1 VSSLPAQVQNSLG
14 RAIRLGKQL
23 GKGGEGAVYEAVN
36 QNDIALKIYWPTKA
50 ADRREKIAAMISAG
64 WFKSSSFVTFPVDVL
79 YAGNAFVGFIMKK
92 VSGHK
97 PIHLLYSPASR
108 KREFAITSFRFLIRT
123 ALNVARAVAS
133 VHSTGCVIGDIN
145 HSGFLVSEK
154 ATITLID
161 SDSFQVSAAN
171 RNFLCTVGTPEY
183 TPPEIQGKRF
193 DQIKRTANHDNFG
206 LAVLMF
212 QLLFMGRHPFSG
224 RYLERGDMPLER
236 AIAEFRFAYSSR
248 TGDTRMAPPPN
259 VPVLADFP
267 EYVAQAFETA
277 FGREGVSQR
286 PTASDWV
293 AFLQKLEGE
302 LQNCSANP
310 AHQHLPGKRCP
321 FCYMEQTNP
330 GFLAF
335 VSGVQSTLPLQI
347 DVRGLIAQ
355 LNSIPDPGAPPSIQS
370 VVSVPPNLNPSS
382 LATEII
388 SSIRQRTLIALA
400 ASILGI
406 LVMQFG
412 SPAGIIG
419 LILLGIGVWVSFK
432 PPQNLQKIM
441 SARSQAESAWR
452 SAQEAWNRQ
461 DGNRRFLQ
469 LRSEAEANVR
479 LLTGLPEDERR
490 GLQQLES
497 KKRDNQLRRY
507 LERFDIS
514 AARIHKIG
522 SGRKVVL
529 ASHGIETAADVE
541 ESRIQH
547 VPGFGPTLTSALIT
561 WRQILER
568 KFVFNPR
575 EPVNPA
581 DIAAVKAAVGARKA
595 DLEKR
600 LRSVVVNLQKASAYA
615 RDLRSTLARAS
626 QHAFAQLKQANLD
639 ERKAAGIFYKP
650 MKAIS
655 LVCAVV
661 GVLTAGS
668 WSQVSRTMAPPGQL
682 RKVEVEDK
690 GNRPPTAPS
699 QKDASR

>member
-1 VSSLPAQVQNSLG
+1 
-14 RAIRLGKQL
+14 
-23 GKGGEGAVYEAVN
+23 
-36 QNDIALKIYWPTKA
+36 
-50 ADRREKIAAMISAG
+50 
-64 WFKSSSFVTFPVDVL
+64 
-79 YAGNAFVGFIMKK
+79 
-92 VSGHK
+92 
-97 PIHLLYSPASR
+97 
-108 KREFAITSFRFLIRT
+108 
-123 ALNVARAVAS
+123 
-133 VHSTGCVIGDIN
+133 
-145 HSGFLVSEK
+145 
-154 ATITLID
+154 
-161 SDSFQVSAAN
+161 
-171 RNFLCTVGTPEY
+171 
-183 TPPEIQGKRF
+183 
-193 DQIKRTANHDNFG
+193 
-206 LAVLMF
+206 
-212 QLLFMGRHPFSG
+212 
-224 RYLERGDMPLER
+224 
-236 AIAEFRFAYSSR
+236 
-248 TGDTRMAPPPN
+248 
-259 VPVLADFP
+259 
-267 EYVAQAFETA
+267 
-277 FGREGVSQR
+277 
-286 PTASDWV
+286 
-293 AFLQKLEGE
+293 
-302 LQNCSANP
+302 
-310 AHQHLPGKRCP
+310 
-321 FCYMEQTNP
+321 MEQTNP

-382 LATEII
+382 LAAEII

-400 ASILGI
+400 ASMLGI

-452 SAQEAWNRQ
+452 SAQEAWKRQ
-461 DGNRRFLQ
+461 DGNRRFLE

-479 LLTGLPEDERR
+479 LLTGLPEEERR

-514 AARIHKIG
+514 SARIRKIG

-541 ESRIQH
+541 ESRIQG
-547 VPGFGPTLTSALIT
+547 VPGFGPTLTSELIT
-561 WRQILER
+561 WRQTLER
-568 KFVFNPR
+568 KFAFNPR
-575 EPVNPA
+575 EPVNAA
-581 DIAAVKAAVGARKA
+581 DIAAVKAALGARKA

-600 LRSVVVNLQKASAYA
+600 LRSAVVNLQQASAYA

-661 GVLTAGS
+661 GMLTAGS
-668 WSQVSRTMAPPGQL
+668 WSHVSRTTIPPDQ
-682 RKVEVEDK
+682 KVQDK
-690 GNRPPTAPS
+690 GNRPPTVPS
-699 QKDASR
+699 QKEASRQASPKPPTTDVPATNPPTTMPRQPETPTQTSPKPSDPPTPTGPSGGPYIPVPSTAPPLNAPNDIPRPPQVSSSDLFDLSQPKDAERVQQRLIELGYLFGSADGIWGTQSRKALRDFRSDQALGEGDTWDLETQQKLFSTIAARRRTTPGETETTFVGGWGADPEQCRKATKGPPMTLSSRRAEAFGAVCEFVSTQRESANAWRMQATCTHNGQRWNANIRLTVFGDKLTWSSERGTANYVRCAPLARIPSVNRL